1 MLVLHLDCSLQSSIP
16 FMRVRLILLGTRL
29 TDPVAA
35 AAPAKAAAR
44 RTGPAAAMRGRQRWV
59 REETSSGCPRQGV
72 LSLYGGGAVTLSL
85 LCRFDSVSYGEI
97 VAASVFPS
105 LPL

>member
-1 MLVLHLDCSLQSSIP
+1 
-16 FMRVRLILLGTRL
+16 MRVRLILLGTRL

-44 RTGPAAAMRGRQRWV
+44 RTGPAAATRGRQCWV
-59 REETSSGCPRQGV
+59 REETSSGRPRQGV
-72 LSLYGGGAVTLSL
+72 LSLYGGGGAVTLSL
-85 LCRFDSVSYGEI
+85 LCRFDAVSYGEI
-97 VAASVFPS
+97 VAAASVFPS